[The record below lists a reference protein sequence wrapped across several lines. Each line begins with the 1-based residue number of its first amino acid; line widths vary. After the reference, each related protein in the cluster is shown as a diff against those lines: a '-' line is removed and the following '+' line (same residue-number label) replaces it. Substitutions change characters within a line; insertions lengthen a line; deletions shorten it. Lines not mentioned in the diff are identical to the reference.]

1 VLAVLVL
8 YHRISVLKLRKL
20 LLLLLLLRQLQI
32 SRWPA
37 GRTEGGSREDISRTH
52 CA

>member
-8 YHRISVLKLRKL
+8 YHRISVLKLRK

>member
-20 LLLLLLLRQLQI
+20 LLLLLLRQLQI

-37 GRTEGGSREDISRTH
+37 GRTDGGSREDISRTH